1 VRRDFG
7 DAQVGRREH
16 VRCEL
21 HPPTRKVG
29 HRRKSDERGEAFS
42 ESRPRKA
49 ARGRKFGDEA
59 AHAWKLWKEGILR
72 ENYARM
78 DVTGVVIVFE
88 AGDAGAVRALL
99 AEFPMTKAGFIE
111 WDVIPLGAPLPLEAL
126 MRDDVVASTHT

>member
-1 VRRDFG
+1 VKVLAID
-7 DAQVGRREH
+7 H
-16 VRCEL
+16 
-21 HPPTRKVG
+21 TRPGVTL
-29 HRRKSDERGEAFS
+29 ETLQ
-42 ESRPRKA
+42 PLLPN
-49 ARGRKFGDEA
+49 EA

-88 AGDAGAVRALL
+88 ARDAVAVRALL

-126 MRDDVVASTHT
+126 MRDDVVASTQT